1 MSEGRPAW
9 QRAVAFAAR
18 AHEHQVRKDGCTP
31 YVAHAYRV
39 ALTVRDLFGCDDQD
53 ALCAALLHDTIEDTP
68 TDRDDIED
76 EFGPEVA
83 EIVSALTK
91 NMILPEREREPE
103 YDTRLAR
110 GDWRARLIK
119 LADVY
124 DNLSDIE
131 SRPDAGAETLERML
145 VRCRRAIDLAT
156 PDAGRPVVAR
166 AIEIVGR
173 AATEARPG
181 AQRA

>member
-1 MSEGRPAW
+1 MSEGRPLW
-9 QRAVAFAAR
+9 QSAAAFAAK

-31 YVAHAYRV
+31 YIAHPYRV
-39 ALTVRDLFGCDDQD
+39 AMTVRDLFGCDDRD

-76 EFGPEVA
+76 EFGPVVA
-83 EIVSALTK
+83 EIVGALTK

-103 YDTRLAR
+103 YDARLAR
-110 GDWRARLIK
+110 ADWRARLIK

-131 SRPDAGAETLERML
+131 SRPDAGVETLARML
-145 VRCRRAIDLAT
+145 ARCQRAIDLAT
-156 PDAGRPVVAR
+156 PDAARPEVAR

-173 AATEARPG
+173 AATDAQPG
-181 AQRA
+181 